1 MKPSSIPCGARV
13 MVVVP
18 LADFSVVGD
27 DADLVARA
35 QRDRQDFALLYRQY
49 LPLVYRYCYRRLG
62 SRESAEDATSQIFAQ
77 ALAALPRFQD
87 RGGSFR
93 AWLFTI
99 AHNVVTDE
107 SRRMRPAV
115 SLDVAEEVAAPSL
128 APDEL
133 VIQAEERQRVSSL
146 LGQLPPPQR
155 QVLELRM
162 AGLTG
167 VEIAAALGRSHG
179 AIRKLKY
186 RTLIRLRDMLGI
198 TNAIKEARDVS

>member
-1 MKPSSIPCGARV
+1 

-18 LADFSVVGD
+18 FADSSVVGD

-35 QRDRQDFALLYRQY
+35 QRDRQDFALLYQQY
-49 LPLVYRYCYRRLG
+49 LPHVYRYCYRRLG
-62 SRESAEDATSQIFAQ
+62 TRAATEDATSQIFAQ

-93 AWLFTI
+93 SWLFTI
-99 AHNVVTDE
+99 AHHVVTDE
-107 SRRMRPAV
+107 ERRMRPSV
-115 SLDVAEEVAAPSL
+115 PLDLASTVAAPF
-128 APDEL
+128 PTPEEV

-146 LGQLPPPQR
+146 LRQLPPPQR

-179 AIRKLKY
+179 AIRKLQY
-186 RTLIRLRDMLGI
+186 RTLIRLRDMLGV
-198 TNAIKEARDVS
+198 TNATKEARDVS